1 MEKVKVKGEGFK
13 PFDVDLKELNLTDRS
28 EINDLIMDTS
38 VKKNFTF
45 WVDIIRKGTSFAED
59 DINKY
64 SNEELYALGGKV
76 IEEMNKKK

>member
-1 MEKVKVKGEGFK
+1 MAKVKVKGEGFK
-13 PFDVDLKELNLTDRS
+13 PFDVDLKELNLPDRS

>member
-1 MEKVKVKGEGFK
+1 MAKVKVKGEGFK
-13 PFDVDLKELNLTDRS
+13 PFDVELKELNLTDRS

-38 VKKNFTF
+38 IKKNFTF

>member
-1 MEKVKVKGEGFK
+1 
-13 PFDVDLKELNLTDRS
+13 
-28 EINDLIMDTS
+28 MDTS
-38 VKKNFTF
+38 IKKNFTF

>member
-1 MEKVKVKGEGFK
+1 MMNKVKVEGEGFK
-13 PFDVDLKELNLTDRS
+13 SFQVELKELNLTDRS

-38 VKKNFTF
+38 IKKNFTF

-64 SNEELYALGGKV
+64 
-76 IEEMNKKK
+76 KKMAN

>member
-1 MEKVKVKGEGFK
+1 MAKVKVKGEGFK

>member
-1 MEKVKVKGEGFK
+1 MAKVKVKGEGFK
-13 PFDVDLKELNLTDRS
+13 PYDVDLKELNLTDRS

-38 VKKNFTF
+38 IKKNFTF

>member
-1 MEKVKVKGEGFK
+1 MAKVKVKGEGFK

-38 VKKNFTF
+38 IKKNFTF